1 MIARLRLS
9 FLEPPNSEVPSYN
22 EDVSAYN
29 EDVSVKVPVITSPV
43 KWSGVNF
50 PRSVSVFRGK
60 SEASRE
66 TITVGTRIKN
76 LMVLVV
82 PHRMC
87 V

>member
-1 MIARLRLS
+1 MKKYLYIKIKYQHIMKTYQFKMLKYNVKLPAIA
-9 FLEPPNSEVPSYN
+9 
-22 EDVSAYN
+22 
-29 EDVSVKVPVITSPV
+29 SPV
-43 KWSGVNF
+43 EWSGVNF
-50 PRSVSVFRGK
+50 PRSVSVFRGT

-82 PHRMC
+82 PHRTC